1 MDGIESALATA
12 VSVRDLPDAAA
23 RTKDLLSK
31 RAVKRLRV
39 AVVRGLGEAA
49 SIDESYAQSI
59 CEVLSSSGVLPSSLL
74 LTCMRAVRTTTPP
87 QHAGSHTACTVVNSA
102 RLAWA
107 MTQPSSEDLETIA
120 RTMIRTSGCAQTAKD
135 LLQACQKSNGR
146 DGSPLEAYLQCAML
160 KDRECAQG
168 AVALLLACVRATKL
182 CVPRVGVCFD
192 EALDKALNASNIAR
206 TRKRSESMPKTA
218 QPSSDRFSTTRVDPD
233 EDALK
238 MGLIWTYVPYRTQAT
253 TAVEDATQECFFPQH
268 NAHRKLPTLPEIKTI
283 QGVMLPPVP
292 ARVSMISR
300 TH

>member
-1 MDGIESALATA
+1 MDGVESALATA
-12 VSVRDLPDAAA
+12 VSVRDLPNAAA
-23 RTKDLLSK
+23 RTKVLLSK
-31 RAVKRLRV
+31 RAVKRLRL

-49 SIDESYAQSI
+49 SIDESYAQSV
-59 CEVLSSSGVLPSSLL
+59 CEVLASSGVLPSSLL
-74 LTCMRAVRTTTPP
+74 LTCMRAVRTTPP
-87 QHAGSHTACTVVNSA
+87 QHAGGHPAGTVVNSA

-168 AVALLLACVRATKL
+168 GVALLLACVRATKL

-192 EALDKALNASNIAR
+192 EALDQALNASNKAR
-206 TRKRSESMPKTA
+206 TRKRPESMPKTV

-233 EDALK
+233 EEALK

-268 NAHRKLPTLPEIKTI
+268 NAHRTLPEIKTI

-292 ARVSMISR
+292 ARVSMISKS
-300 TH
+300 H